1 VQVSW
6 NERLQRFVAITNTGF
21 DGVGVR
27 TAERL
32 EGPWT
37 APQRW
42 IDCLEVADEAVP
54 VCYSPAQHPEFS
66 PDGGRTQLVTF
77 TRFAPYDVAVA
88 EVTIGDAIHEWR
100 RGDDAR
106 YAGER
111 PGDGWDDAGIAFYAS
126 LQPVDGF
133 EPVYE
138 WDTGDGVSYGSQ
150 PPREGAERG
159 DVAFYAP
166 ASERVDGLISHYAPV
181 YRWSDGEHERLA
193 GESGTLEEQG
203 YTRGDVAF
211 YAP

>member
-1 VQVSW
+1 M
-6 NERLQRFVAITNTGF
+6 QRFVAITNTGF
-21 DGVGVR
+21 DGIGVR

-42 IDCLEVADEAVP
+42 IDCLEVADEVVP
-54 VCYSPAQHPEFS
+54 VCYSPAQHPELS
-66 PDGGRTQLVTF
+66 PDGGRTQVVTF
-77 TRFAPYDVAVA
+77 TRFAAYDVAVA
-88 EVTIGDAIHEWR
+88 EVTIGDPIHEWR
-100 RGDDAR
+100 RGNDAR
-106 YAGER
+106 YGAER
-111 PGDGWDDAGIAFYAS
+111 PGDGWDGAGVAFYAS

-138 WDTGDGVSYGSQ
+138 WDTADGLTYGTE
-150 PPREGAERG
+150 PPSDGAQRG

-166 ASERVDGLISHYAPV
+166 AGERIDGLMSSYAPV
-181 YRWSDGEHERLA
+181 FRWSDGEHERLA
-193 GESGTLEEQG
+193 GEAATLEEQG